1 MNVDSVLS
9 GPLTRW
15 VRLVRM
21 RPIVTIV
28 LCAAVSAAALGF
40 AATRLGINSNTI
52 ELFPEDLPARMN
64 HDAFVK
70 IFPDLENALLIVI
83 DAETPEA
90 ARDAAQRLVASL
102 ASDRE
107 NFEDVY
113 LPGGGQFFERN
124 ALLYRS
130 VDDLYRFSDHL
141 VRIQPI
147 IGELERDGSI
157 SNLAKLIQRGLDQ
170 LEQDGSD
177 DAIWSVLL
185 DRLRDATVE
194 IYEEHPLAISWEHL
208 MLQGTAIE
216 VVTRRIVLAHPVL
229 DFGDALPARRPLAA
243 IRSATRALA
252 LGSQLG
258 VRVRITGNPALT
270 HEETLSLIW
279 DIGVSGLFCLLLV
292 SVLLTVAM
300 RSRPLVVGVVA
311 TLLTG
316 LLWTAGFAAI
326 AVGDLNVISV
336 AAGVLFLG
344 LGVDFGIHLGMRY
357 ADLLRAGRAH
367 GEAIEEATA
376 SVGGSLVLCTAT
388 TATGFFAFLPTD
400 YRGVAELGLITGV
413 GLIII
418 LFLTLTLFPALMTVV
433 FHVDPA
439 ALRSRRLRFGDGPA
453 RWVERHAVWIRRG
466 ALVAGVAGLMLAS
479 GLRFDPNIVAMRDP
493 STESVQTFNDLL
505 ADAGASSPWYANSV
519 AASIEEADALKRE
532 MRALEVVDR
541 SISISDYVPEEQAE
555 KVEILA
561 DLSMF
566 LDTGGGAPSGRQAVL
581 PVAEQIEALRS
592 LRDLLA
598 ENTPS
603 VKSAGLR
610 KSMLDLEAKLG
621 TFLARVDGGADAGEA
636 LARLD
641 EVLLSSLPQQI
652 ARLKQS
658 IGATMFTLDELP
670 PRLVSRLTSPDGR
683 ARVQTFPRE
692 NLEDHAA
699 LQRFVD
705 AVQRVD
711 PNVTGVA
718 VNLVEFAR
726 VTQRAFRQ
734 ATATAVLVI
743 AVMLWILWRR
753 VGDLLLVLAPL
764 SLTAILTGAV
774 MVAIDLPLNFFNV
787 VVIPLVMGAGVDS
800 GIHLVAQSRSA
811 APRENLLGTTTARA
825 VLFSALTT
833 IASFGTLAF
842 SSHVGISG
850 LGTVLTIGMSLAVV
864 GNLVVLPAL
873 LARRDQARIAP

>member
-21 RPIVTIV
+21 RPFATIV
-28 LCAAVSAAALGF
+28 LCAAMTAAALGV

-52 ELFPEDLPARMN
+52 ELFPEDLPARKN
-64 HDAFVK
+64 HDAFVEL
-70 IFPDLENALLIVI
+70 FPDLENVLLIVI
-83 DAETPEA
+83 DADTPEA
-90 ARDAAQRLVASL
+90 ARAAAKRLVATLS
-102 ASDRE
+102 ADRK

-113 LPGGGQFFERN
+113 LPGGGPFFEHN

-157 SNLAKLIQRGLDQ
+157 GNLAMLIQRGLDQ
-170 LEQDGSD
+170 VEQNGVD
-177 DAIWSVLL
+177 DEIWSVIAE
-185 DRLRDATVE
+185 RLSDATVA
-194 IYEEHPLAISWEHL
+194 IYEEHPLAISWEDL
-208 MLQGTAIE
+208 MLEGSAIE

-229 DFGDALPARRPLAA
+229 DFGDTLPARSPLAA
-243 IRSATRALA
+243 IRSAARAL
-252 LGSQLG
+252 GPEGG
-258 VRVRITGNPALT
+258 VRVRVTGNPALT

-292 SVLLTVAM
+292 SGLLTVAM

-316 LLWTAGFAAI
+316 LTWTAGFAAI

-357 ADLLRAGRAH
+357 ADLLRSGRPH
-367 GEAIEEATA
+367 DEALEEATA

-400 YRGVAELGLITGV
+400 YQGVAELGLITGV

-418 LFLTLTLFPALMTVV
+418 LFLTLTLFPALVTAVI
-433 FHVDPA
+433 HVDPA
-439 ALRSRRLRFGDGPA
+439 GLRSHNLDFGEGPGRWVDRHA
-453 RWVERHAVWIRRG
+453 RWVRRG
-466 ALVAGVAGLMLAS
+466 SLVAGVAGLALVS

-493 STESVQTFNDLL
+493 STESVQAFNDLL
-505 ADAGASSPWYANSV
+505 ADAGPSSPWYANSV
-519 AASIEEADALKRE
+519 AESIEAADALKLE

-541 SISISDYVPEEQAE
+541 SISITDYVPEEQEE

-561 DLSMF
+561 DLSML
-566 LDTGGGAPSGRQAVL
+566 LDSGGGAPSDPQAGL
-581 PVAEQIEALRS
+581 PVAEQIES
-592 LRDLLA
+592 LRRLHDLLA

-603 VKSAGLR
+603 AKSTALR
-610 KSMLDLEAKLG
+610 ESMHDLQAKLG
-621 TFLARVDGGADAGEA
+621 RFLARIDADDDPGEA
-636 LARLD
+636 LSRLD

-652 ARLKQS
+652 ARLKHS
-658 IGATMFTLDELP
+658 IGATMLTFDDLP
-670 PRLVSRLTSPDGR
+670 PRLVRRLAAPDGR

-692 NLEDHAA
+692 NLEDQAA
-699 LQRFVD
+699 FERFVD

-711 PNVTGVA
+711 PKVTGVA

-726 VTQRAFRQ
+726 TTQEAFRQ
-734 ATATAVLVI
+734 AMATAVLVI
-743 AVMLWILWRR
+743 AAMLWILWRR
-753 VGDLLLVLAPL
+753 
-764 SLTAILTGAV
+764 
-774 MVAIDLPLNFFNV
+774 
-787 VVIPLVMGAGVDS
+787 
-800 GIHLVAQSRSA
+800 
-811 APRENLLGTTTARA
+811 
-825 VLFSALTT
+825 
-833 IASFGTLAF
+833 
-842 SSHVGISG
+842 
-850 LGTVLTIGMSLAVV
+850 
-864 GNLVVLPAL
+864 
-873 LARRDQARIAP
+873 